1 MTRSA
6 VLPRTSPKRDS
17 RLVSSG
23 WGITLLAVLFGGA
36 TLLSSGPALAKKKKS
51 AEPTQATDEAS
62 PGDKAEKTEKPSEQA
77 GDTEKPK
84 TILDTSQEAPKTDSL
99 GHVHFGSPNTEGLG
113 RVAVKADPVSKI
125 KIFLEGRYFGT
136 APLTIYSVPKGDY
149 ILEATYPTGKQISKP
164 VTIGE
169 NEETAVDLGG
179 APPAGD
185 GVGSNMFNAEMT
197 PTRMMLTKVFLI
209 GAGVGVITAV
219 TFGILELKAEK
230 DYDNAFSQGQAKQDE
245 IANTGRRYALLT
257 NVGLILTA
265 GCLVGAGIAGYPL
278 LFGVG
283 EKKSTATMAFTPVA
297 TPALTGGVMTLRF

>member
-1 MTRSA
+1 MTRSDTR
-6 VLPRTSPKRDS
+6 PRTSPGRRFSS
-17 RLVSSG
+17 RGASWLALLVG
-23 WGITLLAVLFGGA
+23 GMYLAGA
-36 TLLSSGPALAKKKKS
+36 GPAWAKKKK
-51 AEPTQATDEAS
+51 AADDEPAQQATDE
-62 PGDKAEKTEKPSEQA
+62 EKTKEAAPAAQA

-84 TILDTSQEAPKTDSL
+84 RAIEKDQDAPKTDSL
-99 GHVHFGSPNTEGLG
+99 GHVHFASPNAEGLG
-113 RVAVKADPVSKI
+113 RVAVKAPPEAKVKI
-125 KIFLEGRYFGT
+125 YLEGRYFGT

-149 ILEATYPTGKQISKP
+149 ILEATYPTGKQVSKP

-169 NEETAVDLGG
+169 NEETALDLGG
-179 APPAGD
+179 TAPSGD
-185 GVGSNMFNAEMT
+185 GVGTNMFNAEMT
-197 PTRMMLTKVFLI
+197 PTRTLLTKVFLI